1 MRSCHY
7 VARSFG
13 LLKSMLGRQPI
24 SASQRLANATEFG
37 QPTSE
42 CVRVRACR
50 IGIGGRVAVKL
61 AVDPSLNP
69 GTLLRTMHSWAE
81 LIMGRACL
89 GYRRRITVNA
99 RFIFNRDTPANS
111 MPQTH
116 PLPLTQTAA
125 ARFLDQF
132 DRWESVRSECANG
145 IIMIDLRTS
154 FRIGRI
160 MEATDDANAAA
171 IWRAVVEQAPR
182 TELEA
187 ANAFWG
193 AVAQWRNSCYHFQSG
208 YLSDLGA
215 HYGGFFWFHNVSNTI
230 PFLLISSSAQTIRRH
245 GKF

>member
-1 MRSCHY
+1 MRVLYSI
-7 VARSFG
+7 AT
-13 LLKSMLGRQPI
+13 RQ
-24 SASQRLANATEFG
+24 
-37 QPTSE
+37 
-42 CVRVRACR
+42 
-50 IGIGGRVAVKL
+50 
-61 AVDPSLNP
+61 
-69 GTLLRTMHSWAE
+69 RT
-81 LIMGRACL
+81 
-89 GYRRRITVNA
+89 
-99 RFIFNRDTPANS
+99 
-111 MPQTH
+111 QTH

-125 ARFLDQF
+125 ARFSEQF
-132 DRWESVRSECANG
+132 DRWESLRSECANG
-145 IIMIDLRTS
+145 LIMIDLRIC

-160 MEATDDANAAA
+160 VEATDDANAAA

-193 AVAQWRNSCYHFQSG
+193 AIAQWRNSNYDFQSG

>member
-1 MRSCHY
+1 MRVLYSI
-7 VARSFG
+7 AT
-13 LLKSMLGRQPI
+13 RQ
-24 SASQRLANATEFG
+24 
-37 QPTSE
+37 
-42 CVRVRACR
+42 
-50 IGIGGRVAVKL
+50 
-61 AVDPSLNP
+61 
-69 GTLLRTMHSWAE
+69 RT
-81 LIMGRACL
+81 
-89 GYRRRITVNA
+89 
-99 RFIFNRDTPANS
+99 
-111 MPQTH
+111 QTH

-125 ARFLDQF
+125 ARFSEQF
-132 DRWESVRSECANG
+132 DRWQSLRSECAHG
-145 IIMIDLRTS
+145 LIMSDLRIC

-160 MEATDDANAAA
+160 VEATAA

-193 AVAQWRNSCYHFQSG
+193 AIAQWRNSNYDFQSG